1 MAREHDTTRIDA
13 NDMADRPD
21 HVTVASH
28 AAHEQLTPVTESRGN
43 RPCCPTGR
51 GWHGA

>member
-28 AAHEQLTPVTESRGN
+28 EQLTPVTESRGN